1 MNQDS
6 STPTQL
12 RLDDQMPV
20 SNHHHG
26 AVMMLLIAVML
37 STFLAPYVHAQPS
50 GHIPA
55 TLAALEAFPSFFHRL
70 EVVVRAKAEGDLEEV
85 FVTDGE
91 RRIRVLNVVP
101 PLDADP
107 ELLEIEGTYW
117 DVGRLRPDDPR
128 LVDYS
133 IPQLSERVLGKPWPS
148 SGELKLLIANSA
160 RPANEPDTVTIRAI
174 SLEPDRYRD
183 QSVTLTGRFRG
194 RNLYGDLPEAPGITR
209 DDFVL
214 QSGGAAVWIVG
225 MEPRGQGFHLD
236 VMARV
241 DTSRWLKITGI
252 VSGRDRLV
260 EINAEKIEAIERPA
274 VTEIPVA
281 NSRPEQG
288 PKPEVI
294 FSTPTPDD
302 SGVATSELV
311 RFQFS
316 RDMDAASFSGNIE
329 ALYVGVATE
338 TSLDQRS
345 LELTVEYRPRNR
357 VLNVEFAEPL
367 LPYRPVAVS
376 LGPGILAT
384 DGAPLV
390 PYTLQF
396 ATGGP

>member
-1 MNQDS
+1 
-6 STPTQL
+6 
-12 RLDDQMPV
+12 
-20 SNHHHG
+20 
-26 AVMMLLIAVML
+26 MMLLIAVIL
-37 STFLAPYVHAQPS
+37 CPFWAPYVHAQPS

-70 EVVVRAKAEGDLEEV
+70 EVVVLAEAEGDLEEV

-107 ELLEIEGTYW
+107 KLLEIAGTYW

-128 LVDYS
+128 LVDYR
-133 IPQLSERVLGKPWPS
+133 IPQLSERLLDKPWPS
-148 SGELKLLIANSA
+148 SGELKLLIANSV
-160 RPANEPDTVTIRAI
+160 RPANEPDTATIRAI
-174 SLEPDRYRD
+174 SLEPDRYKD

-225 MEPRGQGFHLD
+225 MEPRGQGFDLD

-252 VSGRDRLV
+252 VGGRDRLV
-260 EINAEKIEAIERPA
+260 EINAEKIEAIERPTVA
-274 VTEIPVA
+274 ETPVA
-281 NSRPEQG
+281 NRRPQG

-316 RDMDAASFSGNIE
+316 RDMDTASFSGNIE
-329 ALYVGVATE
+329 ALYVSAATA
-338 TSLDQRS
+338 LDQQS

-367 LPYRPVAVS
+367 LPYRPVAVNLRS
-376 LGPGILAT
+376 GILAT